1 MAELIGKIQPVDQ
14 RELAEMSRARFAASQ
29 CASIFISVMAVVA
42 VIAFGFF
49 NNGTL
54 LNLALELVNATLLA
68 SEHNNNNKHTLSAAA
83 ADDDDNFNNNTGAVF
98 P

>member
-1 MAELIGKIQPVDQ
+1 
-14 RELAEMSRARFAASQ
+14 MSRARFAASQ

-68 SEHNNNNKHTLSAAA
+68 SEHSNNKHTLSSAA
-83 ADDDDNFNNNTGAVF
+83 ADDDDNFSNNTTGAVF